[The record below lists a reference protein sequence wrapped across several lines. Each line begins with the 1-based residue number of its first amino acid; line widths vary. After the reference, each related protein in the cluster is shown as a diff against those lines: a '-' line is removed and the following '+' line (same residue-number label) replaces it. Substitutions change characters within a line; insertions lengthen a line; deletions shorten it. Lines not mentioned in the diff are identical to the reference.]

1 MFVLTEDKMRK
12 FFLISGLFFLMT
24 FLNAYELK
32 SLADAPTG
40 GILQKGEAEIF
51 TKIYR
56 NNGVLCGTN
65 VGLFPR
71 FMFGVSYA
79 AEQVVGNEK
88 PIWHPNVE
96 FAAKFRIIDE
106 GPSMPAIVLGYNSQ
120 GHGVY
125 HKNLSR
131 YDIKSKGFYAV
142 ASRNYL
148 FMGNLGFHAGVN
160 YSLEN
165 KDKDKDIDF
174 FAGLDKTIGNAVTF
188 VIDYDPALNDNQNDK
203 QTSDA
208 LKAAGKGYL
217 NAAII
222 VRFTD
227 YLDAKF
233 IAYDILENS
242 SGTIGMDR
250 AIQINYKMKF

>member
-1 MFVLTEDKMRK
+1 MRK

-24 FLNAYELK
+24 FLSAYELK
-32 SLADAPTG
+32 TLANAPTG
-40 GILQKGEAEIF
+40 GILQKGEAEVF

-56 NNGVLCGTN
+56 ENGVLCGTK

-71 FMFGVSYA
+71 FMFGVSYG

-88 PIWHPNVE
+88 PKWHPNIE
-96 FAAKFRIIDE
+96 FSAKFRIIDE
-106 GPSMPAIVLGYNSQ
+106 GPKMPAIVLGYDSQ

-125 HKNLSR
+125 HKNLKR

-148 FMGNLGFHAGVN
+148 FMGNLGLHVGAN
-160 YSLEN
+160 YTMEN
-165 KDKDKDIDF
+165 EDNDKDIDF
-174 FAGLDKTIGNAVTF
+174 FVGIDKTIGNAVTF
-188 VIDYDPALNDNQNDK
+188 VADYDPAFNDNEDK
-203 QTSDA
+203 ISSTDSF
-208 LKAAGKGYL
+208 KVAGKGYL

-227 YLDAKF
+227 FLDARF

-242 SGTIGMDR
+242 SRTIGMDR

>member
-1 MFVLTEDKMRK
+1 MRK
-12 FFLISGLFFLMT
+12 FFLISGLFFLMN

-32 SLADAPTG
+32 SIADAPTG
-40 GILQKGEAEIF
+40 GILQKGEAEVF

-56 NNGVLCGTN
+56 ENGVLCGTK

-71 FMFGVSYA
+71 FMFGVSYGG
-79 AEQVVGNEK
+79 EKIVGNER
-88 PIWHPNVE
+88 PQWHPNVE
-96 FAAKFRIIDE
+96 FSAKFRIIDE
-106 GPSMPAIVLGYNSQ
+106 GPNMPAIALGYDSQ
-120 GHGVY
+120 GHGIY
-125 HKNLSR
+125 NKISER

-148 FMGNLGFHAGVN
+148 FMGNLGFHAGIN
-160 YSLEN
+160 YSMEN
-165 KDKDKDIDF
+165 KDDKDIDF
-174 FAGLDKTIGNAVTF
+174 FIGFDKTIGNTITLAV
-188 VIDYDPALNDNQNDK
+188 DYDPALNDNQNN
-203 QTSDA
+203 SDTF
-208 LKAAGKGYL
+208 KEAGKGYL

-227 YLDAKF
+227 SLDAKF

-242 SGTIGMDR
+242 SQTIGMDR